1 MSMDYEDKFDAIKGV
16 NRNNWRRNNAMAKRK
31 KDKRNGHLQS
41 TTQKTKDRATR
52 TSLKPGVNL
61 SVMNVLTVR
70 PLALVARYDP
80 TRNNNGHL
88 YVLFN
93 VG

>member
-1 MSMDYEDKFDAIKGV
+1 
-16 NRNNWRRNNAMAKRK
+16 MAKRQ

-70 PLALVARYDP
+70 PLVLVARYDP

-88 YVLFN
+88 CVLFN

>member
-1 MSMDYEDKFDAIKGV
+1 
-16 NRNNWRRNNAMAKRK
+16 MAKRK

-70 PLALVARYDP
+70 PLAVVAVRSFC
-80 TRNNNGHL
+80 
-88 YVLFN
+88 LFFFLPLHCFSFN
-93 VG
+93 CFCLPL

>member
-1 MSMDYEDKFDAIKGV
+1 MQWPKEKRQKERSSTKGTV
-16 NRNNWRRNNAMAKRK
+16 IY
-31 KDKRNGHLQS
+31 KRNGHLQN

-52 TSLKPGVNL
+52 TSLKPGLNL

-70 PLALVARYDP
+70 PLVLVARYNP